1 MKTILTIIT
10 AGSLLAMLA
19 MAQPPR
25 YSVID
30 LGTLPGGTSS
40 SANAMNNNRLVGGNA
55 ADADGIQQNMLWW
68 GPLRI
73 KIGTPGLNSGIF
85 GVNDGGLASINAEIS
100 KKDPNNENFCGFG
113 TGLECLAFLLQGGA
127 LIQLPTLGGNN
138 ATIGNINS
146 KGEIIGAAENS
157 TRDPECSTTVLADGA
172 GPQVLD
178 YEAVVWGPKP
188 GAIREL
194 KPLPGDTVGVALW
207 INDNSQAVGASG
219 ACANTEPPPLAFGPH
234 AVMWDADGTPH
245 DMGNLGS
252 KVANM
257 GLSMN
262 NRGQVV
268 GASTLNDKATP
279 GNGTHAFLWTSAA
292 GMKDLGTLPGDTA
305 SAGLGIND
313 GGDVVGTSFDADGN
327 PRAYLWHDGVMTDL
341 NTLVAGKSPLFLLWG
356 GAIDSH
362 GEIVGF
368 GATEQGDVHAYL
380 ATPSSGAPADSFSV
394 AQQGSLKPVALP
406 ENVRKQFRGWRG
418 FWGR

>member
-138 ATIGNINS
+138 ATIGNINN

-157 TRDPECSTTVLADGA
+157 TRDPECPTTVLADGA

-219 ACANTEPPPLAFGPH
+219 SCANTEPPPLAFGTH

-257 GLSMN
+257 GLAMN
-262 NRGQVV
+262 NQGQAV
-268 GASTLNDKATP
+268 GASSLNDKATP

-305 SAGLGIND
+305 SGGMGIND
-313 GGDVVGTSFDADGN
+313 AGDVVGTSFDADGN
-327 PRAYLWHDGVMTDL
+327 SRAYLIHNGVMSDL
-341 NTLVAGKSPLFLLWG
+341 NDLVAGNSSLFLLFG
-356 GAIDSH
+356 AAIDSR

-368 GATEQGDVHAYL
+368 GATEQGDVHAFL
-380 ATPSSGAPADSFSV
+380 ATPSISAADDSFSTV
-394 AQQGSLKPVALP
+394 QQAALKPVTLS
-406 ENVRKQFRGWRG
+406 ENVRKQLRGWRR